1 MNDMDYGERKKIG
14 LIYPSA
20 GWVMEQELNEMT
32 PDGVSI
38 HTTRVPLGN
47 TDVEGLN
54 KLLLKTQEA
63 AQLLSDIPVDC
74 ILLGCTSASFI
85 NGLAYEKNM
94 IADMVKLTGI
104 PFTTTS
110 TSVVNAI
117 KAMGVKKV
125 AVATPY
131 IDEVTQ
137 LALAYLK
144 ENDIE
149 VCNARG
155 MGLLLDRDIDAV
167 KLDDVYE
174 FAKDTDCE
182 EAEALVVLCT
192 GLRTIPNIEK
202 LEKRLNK
209 PVITAIQASMWNALR
224 MVGIDDKVEGYGSL
238 FER

>member
-1 MNDMDYGERKKIG
+1 MNR
-14 LIYPSA
+14 
-20 GWVMEQELNEMT
+20 
-32 PDGVSI
+32 
-38 HTTRVPLGN
+38 
-47 TDVEGLN
+47 
-54 KLLLKTQEA
+54 LLLKTEEA
-63 AQLLSDIPVDC
+63 AELLSDIPVDV

-85 NGLAYEKNM
+85 NGLVYERNM
-94 IADMVKLTGI
+94 IADMVKRTGI

-110 TSVVNAI
+110 TSVIRALN
-117 KAMGVKKV
+117 AMGVKKV

-144 ENDIE
+144 ENGIE
-149 VCNARG
+149 VCNSRG

-174 FAKDTDCE
+174 FAKNTDCE

-192 GLRTIPNIEK
+192 GLRTIPTIER
-202 LEKRLNK
+202 LERRLQK

>member
-1 MNDMDYGERKKIG
+1 
-14 LIYPSA
+14 
-20 GWVMEQELNEMT
+20 MT
-32 PDGVSI
+32 PDGGSI

-54 KLLLKTQEA
+54 RLLLKTEEA
-63 AQLLSDIPVDC
+63 AELLSDIPVDV

-85 NGLAYEKNM
+85 NGLVYERNM
-94 IADMVKLTGI
+94 IADMVKRTGI

-110 TSVVNAI
+110 TSVIRALN
-117 KAMGVKKV
+117 AMGVKKV

-144 ENDIE
+144 ENGIE
-149 VCNARG
+149 VCNSRG

-174 FAKDTDCE
+174 FAKNT
-182 EAEALVVLCT
+182 VLCT
-192 GLRTIPNIEK
+192 GLRTIPTIER
-202 LEKRLNK
+202 LERRLQK

>member
-1 MNDMDYGERKKIG
+1 MV
-14 LIYPSA
+14 L
-20 GWVMEQELNEMT
+20 V
-32 PDGVSI
+32 
-38 HTTRVPLGN
+38 
-47 TDVEGLN
+47 
-54 KLLLKTQEA
+54 
-63 AQLLSDIPVDC
+63 
-74 ILLGCTSASFI
+74 
-85 NGLAYEKNM
+85 YEKYDCRYGKANRN
-94 IADMVKLTGI
+94 
-104 PFTTTS
+104 PFYHNIHIGDSCTECD
-110 TSVVNAI
+110 
-117 KAMGVKKV
+117 GVKKV

-144 ENDIE
+144 ENGIE
-149 VCNARG
+149 VCNSRG

-174 FAKDTDCE
+174 FAKNTDCE

-192 GLRTIPNIEK
+192 GLRTIPTIER
-202 LEKRLNK
+202 LERRLQK

>member
-20 GWVMEQELNEMT
+20 GWVMEQEMNEMT

-54 KLLLKTQEA
+54 RLLLKTQEA
-63 AQLLSDIPVDC
+63 AQLLSDIPVDV

-94 IADMVKLTGI
+94 TKEMEKLTGI

-110 TSVVNAI
+110 TSVINAI
-117 KAMGVKKV
+117 NAMGVKKV

-137 LALAYLK
+137 LALSYLK
-144 ENDIE
+144 ENGIE

-174 FAKDTDCE
+174 FAKNTDCE

-192 GLRTIPNIEK
+192 GPRTIPTIER
-202 LEKRLNK
+202 LERNLQK

-238 FER
+238 FEK